1 MAPEFAKA
9 PIGVLVVFLGVLGT
23 ACDWEPGTWSGSVKP
38 EAPAAAKAELTA
50 VAVATIDAPI
60 KARRGGR
67 VLALRVRPGDAVSEG
82 DALIEFE
89 DLALEESKA
98 DLRREIAELSAA
110 HAAATDTPA
119 ATARSARRELQ
130 MAALRHLEE
139 THERTSEEFK
149 RWTELFEE
157 GLLARLDFEE
167 KRQEFHAL
175 SERLREAEA
184 AANQEPPAEER
195 AEPAELRRSRRLLE
209 RLQEL
214 PKTYLVETSWEGTVK
229 DLLVGVGDVPERGAA
244 VATVSR
250 AALPMLEVQTPQGSS
265 ALAIE
270 EACGVPGPL
279 AFTRRGGTLLLA
291 APSPKVRPGDE
302 CRVTVALRE

>member
-1 MAPEFAKA
+1 M
-9 PIGVLVVFLGVLGT
+9 
-23 ACDWEPGTWSGSVKP
+23 
-38 EAPAAAKAELTA
+38 
-50 VAVATIDAPI
+50 
-60 KARRGGR
+60 
-67 VLALRVRPGDAVSEG
+67 SEG

-130 MAALRHLEE
+130 IAALRHLEE
-139 THERTSEEFK
+139 THERASEEFE

-167 KRQEFHAL
+167 KRQRVSMPSASGFARPKPL
-175 SERLREAEA
+175 PIRS
-184 AANQEPPAEER
+184 PPAEER

-229 DLLVGVGDVPERGAA
+229 GLVGWCRG
-244 VATVSR
+244 R
-250 AALPMLEVQTPQGSS
+250 A
-265 ALAIE
+265 
-270 EACGVPGPL
+270 
-279 AFTRRGGTLLLA
+279 
-291 APSPKVRPGDE
+291 
-302 CRVTVALRE
+302 